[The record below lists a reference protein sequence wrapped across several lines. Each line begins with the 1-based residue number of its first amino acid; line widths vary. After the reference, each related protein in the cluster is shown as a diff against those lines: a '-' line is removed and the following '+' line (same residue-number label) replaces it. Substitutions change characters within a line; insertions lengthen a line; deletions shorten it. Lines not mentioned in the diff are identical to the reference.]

1 LWIPLVL
8 FGAGLLSLF
17 FLTPRAIHL
26 AFLVLLPFSVE
37 VSTGSDLKIDLP
49 TEAVVPLLAAAILIR
64 ILLMGGPTL
73 VRSRLHLPI
82 LVFAVYPLLTLLN
95 THFPLVSAKAIVRD
109 GVFILGGYGFA
120 VLLLRDRRD
129 LSRIWKV
136 LLAASA
142 LVALYGL
149 VTQLRQGIRMYQDI
163 ARPFFQ
169 THSIYAMYLSFYL
182 AAVLGVALCGPRKG
196 RWLLYTYV
204 PFVGLAIVTTFTRG
218 AWLGALGALLFY
230 LWVFRKHVPAG
241 LLVTGIVL
249 LALVPAVIMVAD
261 LTTLF
266 VERFERFLD
275 PQYSTNFDRID
286 RWMSAL
292 AIWRDHP
299 ILGAGWG
306 TYGDE
311 YFRGYTY
318 NQMSYAS
325 RFRMGAH
332 NIHLEQL
339 ADGGLI
345 AASLFLWVLWTYFAE
360 ARRIY
365 RETQGNV
372 FCRTALLAS
381 FGAVL
386 SYLIHGQVNN
396 LGPSDKISV
405 TFWFL
410 LAVPAI
416 TERIYWKEN
425 TQVPGT

>member
-1 LWIPLVL
+1 M
-8 FGAGLLSLF
+8 
-17 FLTPRAIHL
+17 
-26 AFLVLLPFSVE
+26 
-37 VSTGSDLKIDLP
+37 
-49 TEAVVPLLAAAILIR
+49 VPLLAAAILIR
-64 ILLMGGPTL
+64 IMLTGGPTL

-95 THFPLVSAKAIVRD
+95 TYFPLVSAKAVARD
-109 GVFILGGYGFA
+109 WASILGGYGFA
-120 VLLLRDRRD
+120 VLLIRDRRD

-136 LLAASA
+136 LLAVSA

-149 VTQLRQGIRMYQDI
+149 ITQLRQGVQMYQDI

-169 THSIYAMYLSFYL
+169 THSIYAMYLSFCL
-182 AAVLGVALCGPRKG
+182 AAVLGVTLCGPRKN
-196 RWLLYTYV
+196 RWLLYTYA
-204 PFVGLAIVTTFTRG
+204 PFVGLAIITTFTRG
-218 AWLGALGALLFY
+218 AWLGVIGALLFY
-230 LWVFRKHVPAG
+230 LWVFRKRVPAG
-241 LLVTGIVL
+241 LFITGIVL
-249 LALVPAVIMVAD
+249 LALVPAIIAIED

-311 YFRGYTY
+311 YFRGYVY
-318 NQMSYAS
+318 NRMSYAS

-339 ADGGLI
+339 AEGGLI
-345 AASLFLWVLWTYFAE
+345 AASLFLWVLWTYLAE

-365 RETQGNV
+365 RKTLGNI

-410 LAVPAI
+410 LAIPAI
-416 TERIYWKEN
+416 TERIYLKEN
-425 TQVPGT
+425 TQVPGTVEVPGT